1 LLLNCHSHFSYRY
14 GTIPIDELLSLA
26 KQNGYTSIALTDINN
41 TSACIEFARLAAEY
55 GIKPVVGVD
64 FRNGVQQQFIAI
76 ARNNAGF
83 REINEFLSKHLH
95 GGEAIPGIAAPDHG
109 VALPRQVGRGNDRYF
124 GENVIVIYPLSNAPE
139 QLCDNEF
146 IAVKP
151 KDLVRLKFS
160 PSFWRGIKGEA
171 DLVMLSP
178 VSFHSNSPGG
188 RQEALMRDFNCHRLL
203 RAIEN
208 NTLMSKLPASE
219 LGSPDE
225 VMMHRD
231 ELLETFS
238 PPAGGAGG
246 DMIRN
251 TEQLLDQCSIDF
263 DFGVNKNKKSFTDSV
278 QQDYELLRKLCGDN
292 VLYRYPEPSQEVL
305 SRIEKELTTIC
316 DLGFSSYFLINW
328 DLVNYARHKGYYYV
342 GRGSGANSIVAY
354 LLRIT
359 DVDPVEL
366 DLYFE
371 RFINPY
377 RTSPPDFD
385 IDFSWMDRDDVTRY
399 LFERH
404 GKEHTALVGAYSTFQ
419 YKAVTRELGKVFGL
433 PAREIDKLQ
442 RTGDLGVSTDLRV
455 SPMSDTRMSIG
466 STRQAGPGTGE
477 HNLTGLVLRYARY
490 LHEMPSHI
498 TVHSSGILISDKPI
512 SAYTATILPPKGY
525 PTTHF
530 SMLEAEDIGLYKF
543 DILGQRGLGKIKDT
557 LEIITKNHPG
567 TELPDIHNVT
577 PFKKDEKVKTMLR
590 NGQAIGCFYV
600 ESPAMRMLLKKLKA
614 DTYLGLVAASSIIR
628 PGVARSGMMREYI
641 ARFRDV
647 ERRKKAREELP
658 ELYDILHETFGV
670 MVYQEDVL
678 KVAHYFAGLTLAE
691 ADVMRRG
698 MSWKFKQRNDFNTV
712 KDKFFSNCHAKGYS
726 DKVISEVWRQIESFA
741 NYAFA
746 KGHSASYA
754 VESYQALWLK
764 AYYPLE
770 YMVAT
775 VNNGG
780 GYYSAEL
787 YLHEARLHGAVV
799 MAPCVN
805 RSDALTTIVG
815 KTIFL
820 GFGLMKDLEVE
831 TIRAIL
837 KARGSLSEEDR
848 HPEHVSGSET
858 LSQEGMLKQVQHDAL
873 KEEFAPFADLS
884 DFVSRVPISLEQLC
898 ILIRIG
904 AFRFTGKTK
913 KALLWEAHFLL
924 GPSKKTHPLLF
935 DNPPKQFTLPQLYH
949 YELQDAFD
957 ELEILGFA
965 LCSPYELMRESSDT
979 HLGVSNTER
988 DSGSNGTRGSST
1000 PRGQDSPG
1008 AVLLASD
1015 FPHFLNKR
1023 IQITAYLVNIK
1034 YTSTHDG
1041 KRMYFGTF
1049 LDLEGQ
1055 WVDTVHFPP
1064 VARQYPFTG
1073 PGCYRIL
1080 GKVTSEFGCY
1090 SIEVSK
1096 IEKLPLRSQDDIPP
1110 KLSVPNNYSGRYG
1123 PGQT

>member
-1 LLLNCHSHFSYRY
+1 MLLNCHTHFSYRY
-14 GTIPIDELLSLA
+14 GMIPIEELLSMA
-26 KQNGYTSIALTDINN
+26 KGDGHTSIALTDINN
-41 TSACIEFARLAAEY
+41 TSACIEFVRLAS
-55 GIKPVVGVD
+55 GCDIKPVVGVD
-64 FRNGVQQQFIAI
+64 FRNGVHQPFTAI
-76 ARNNAGF
+76 AKNNAGF
-83 REINEFLSKHLH
+83 REINEFLSYYLH
-95 GGEAIPGIAAPDHG
+95 TGEPIPTRAP
-109 VALPRQVGRGNDRYF
+109 AF
-124 GENVIVIYPLSNAPE
+124 ENAFVIYPSRNTPSVLRE
-139 QLCDNEF
+139 NEF
-146 IAVKP
+146 VGIRSKE
-151 KDLVRLKFS
+151 LVRFKFGGAPFPLS
-160 PSFWRGIKGEA
+160 RAVIA
-171 DLVMLSP
+171 SP
-178 VSFHSNSPGG
+178 VSFRH
-188 RQEALMRDFNCHRLL
+188 QRDFNCHRLL
-203 RAIEN
+203 RAIDN
-208 NTLMSKLPASE
+208 NTLLSKLSVSE
-219 LGSPDE
+219 TGSSDE
-225 VMMHRD
+225 VMMSRD
-231 ELLETFS
+231 QLLHAFS
-238 PPAGGAGG
+238 EFPQV
-246 DMIRN
+246 IRN
-251 TEQLLDQCSIDF
+251 TEQLLDQSSVDF
-263 DFGVNKNKKSFTDSV
+263 EFGVNKNKKSFTDSV
-278 QQDYELLRKLCGDN
+278 QHDYELLRKLCGEN
-292 VLYRYPEPSQEVL
+292 LLYRYPEPSHEVRA
-305 SRIEKELTTIC
+305 RIEKELTTIC

-399 LFERH
+399 LFDRY
-404 GKEHTALVGAYSTFQ
+404 GREHTALVGAYSTFQ

-433 PAREIDKLQ
+433 PAHEIDKLQ
-442 RTGDLGVSTDLRV
+442 RGDADVTSSSPTEREGISRSSTNNSRYGSISIPLSRTDRSSPRSHVRVGADDL
-455 SPMSDTRMSIG
+455 T
-466 STRQAGPGTGE
+466 Q
-477 HNLTGLVLRYARY
+477 LVLRYSKY
-490 LHEMPSHI
+490 LHDMPSHI
-498 TVHSSGILISDKPI
+498 TVHSSGILISNQAI
-512 SAYTATILPPKGY
+512 SNYTSTILPPKGY

-557 LEIITKNHPG
+557 LEIISRNDPG
-567 TELPDIHNVT
+567 VELPDIHNVT

-590 NGQAIGCFYV
+590 SGQAIGCFYV

-641 ARFRDV
+641 LRFRDE
-647 ERRKKAREELP
+647 ERRRKAREELP

-691 ADVMRRG
+691 ADVLRRG

-712 KDKFFSNCHAKGYS
+712 KDKFLSNCNAKGYAE
-726 DKVISEVWRQIESFA
+726 KVIAEVWRQIESFA

-764 AYYPLE
+764 AHYPLE

-787 YLHEARLHGAVV
+787 YLHEARLHGGVV
-799 MAPCVN
+799 MSPCVN
-805 RSDALTTIVG
+805 RSDALTTITG

-820 GFGLMKDLEVE
+820 GFGLMKDLESE
-831 TIRAIL
+831 TIRAL
-837 KARGSLSEEDR
+837 LSER
-848 HPEHVSGSET
+848 NRG
-858 LSQEGMLKQVQHDAL
+858 G
-873 KEEFAPFADLS
+873 PFNDLT
-884 DFVSRVPISLEQLC
+884 DFVSRVPISLEQLS
-898 ILIRIG
+898 ILVRIG
-904 AFRFTGKTK
+904 GFRFTGKTK

-924 GPSKKTHPLLF
+924 GATKKTHPTPRLF
-935 DNPPKQFTLPQLYH
+935 DNPPKRFTLPELYH
-949 YELQDAFD
+949 YDLQDAFD

-965 LCSPYELMRESSDT
+965 LCSPFELLHDPADVHLLATDLPR
-979 HLGVSNTER
+979 HLGK
-988 DSGSNGTRGSST
+988 
-1000 PRGQDSPG
+1000 Q
-1008 AVLLASD
+1008 
-1015 FPHFLNKR
+1015 
-1023 IQITAYLVNIK
+1023 IQIIAYLINIK

-1064 VARQYPFTG
+1064 VAKQYPFSG
-1073 PGCYRIL
+1073 PGCYRIT
-1080 GKVTSEFGCY
+1080 GKVTEELGCY
-1090 SIEVSK
+1090 SIEVTR
-1096 IEKLPLRSQDDIPP
+1096 IAKLPLRSEENALP
-1110 KLSVPNNYSGRYG
+1110 KLSVPNNYGERYA
-1123 PGQT
+1123 PVQ